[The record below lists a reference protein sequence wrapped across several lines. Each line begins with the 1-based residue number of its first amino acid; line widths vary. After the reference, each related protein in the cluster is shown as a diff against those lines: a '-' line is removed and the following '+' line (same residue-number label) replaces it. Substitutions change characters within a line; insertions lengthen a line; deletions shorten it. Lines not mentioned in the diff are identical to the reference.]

1 MAGIMKTNNQQ
12 KTNQLKSNSFYKTIM
27 NFIDETNFVY
37 LYIFPFILGVVFIT
51 LATLIVNNIS
61 HTERTG
67 LYRNIYF
74 SIGLFIAGFIGL
86 FQIIKKEY
94 FGPFNNSRMTR
105 ISAIINGVFLLC
117 FFWGSSILFL
127 IFIIFKIE

>member
-1 MAGIMKTNNQQ
+1 MGWRVMAGIMKTNNQQ

-67 LYRNIYF
+67 LY
-74 SIGLFIAGFIGL
+74 
-86 FQIIKKEY
+86 
-94 FGPFNNSRMTR
+94 
-105 ISAIINGVFLLC
+105 
-117 FFWGSSILFL
+117 
-127 IFIIFKIE
+127 